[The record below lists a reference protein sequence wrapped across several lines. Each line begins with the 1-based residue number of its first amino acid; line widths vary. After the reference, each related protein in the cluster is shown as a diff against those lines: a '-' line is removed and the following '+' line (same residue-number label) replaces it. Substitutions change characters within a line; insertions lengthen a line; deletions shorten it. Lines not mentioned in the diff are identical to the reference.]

1 MPFAGAFDHDAL
13 PPNHRAALEHAC
25 TVLIDEFLD
34 DIADLSTNSAGWD
47 DTYMASYLPGRFRQ
61 QYTPPFARQFLL
73 CTATVAWKLGQDA
86 WLGPACFAEDLAL
99 NALIERAGAEI
110 ELAGADADFDAFME
124 QAFESTAF
132 EGLLDHD
139 EEDGAAPPARPAA
152 EAGALRVDEWFR
164 PYHEGDFQAL
174 HPYVVEPGI
183 ARD

>member
-34 DIADLSTNSAGWD
+34 DIADLSTSPAGWD
-47 DTYMASYLPGRFRQ
+47 DTYMASYLPGQFRQ
-61 QYTPPFARQFLL
+61 QYTPLFARQFLL
-73 CTATVAWKLGQDA
+73 CTATVAWKLAQEA
-86 WLGPACFAEDLAL
+86 WLEPACLAEDLAL

-132 EGLLDHD
+132 EDLLDHD
-139 EEDGAAPPARPAA
+139 EEDEP
-152 EAGALRVDEWFR
+152 ALRRPIEAAGSRVAEWFH
-164 PYHEGDFQAL
+164 PYHEGDLQAV
-174 HPYVVEPGI
+174 HPYLAEPGL
-183 ARD
+183 ARG